1 MTITT
6 LWVGQPLGPGKFS
19 QENVIASEWIEQGSF
34 KPASHSC
41 FLKVLLDVASG
52 DSPEIKADADWPG
65 GSREGR
71 RSFTTDQR
79 QEKAATTLPVQ
90 LPCTLGSLCRIKVN
104 TIKVKFGNCNF
115 FHWLYFCPKRIGNVP
130 MSKWLGFD
138 FRLTSDGVVLPR
150 DTRSTLAQLLD
161 VCMRHH
167 VPVRTVNTVRRAAGL
182 PLLHSYGAM
191 RF

>member
-1 MTITT
+1 MSIKFPLNRNCLLKLCLLNRCTTVSSFWKWLFYSWQSILLGSLVTITI
-6 LWVGQPLGPGKFS
+6 LWVDQPLGPGKFFK
-19 QENVIASEWIEQGSF
+19 ENVIASEWFEQGTY
-34 KPASHSC
+34 KPPHFSHLC

-79 QEKAATTLPVQ
+79 QGKAATTLPVQ

-115 FHWLYFCPKRIGNVP
+115 FHWLYFCPDRIGNVP
-130 MSKWLGFD
+130 MSK
-138 FRLTSDGVVLPR
+138 
-150 DTRSTLAQLLD
+150 
-161 VCMRHH
+161 
-167 VPVRTVNTVRRAAGL
+167 
-182 PLLHSYGAM
+182 
-191 RF
+191 